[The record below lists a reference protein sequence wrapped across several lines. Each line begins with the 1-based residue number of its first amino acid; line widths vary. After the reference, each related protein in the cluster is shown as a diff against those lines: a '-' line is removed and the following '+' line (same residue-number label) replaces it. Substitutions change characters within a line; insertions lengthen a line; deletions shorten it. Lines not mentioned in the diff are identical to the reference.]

1 MSTPSN
7 SLVGIR
13 RRGATAVL
21 ALLFLTMI
29 SALVVGMYAMAQT
42 NVQSASNLSDVN
54 RARAAAESGMDWIRF
69 RFNTMTRPKT
79 TAGVIDETVANT
91 LWPSIRS
98 GIVSSFST
106 MSTPAERAT
115 TTTATSVTSSEIALG
130 GGQRFV
136 IKIEQHPLF
145 VGDPLDQRYLRV
157 TSTGKYGEAERTAQM
172 DFRIDKKI
180 RFAIVGKVPIQLGRN
195 TIVEGPVAMGTAN
208 KYPPILSLTDFGH
221 LNTTLK
227 NKITSWEALL
237 KQQNADYDG
246 VISTQETS
254 LYNAAKAAGFDDYD
268 RNGYVDEMDIF
279 NDYYDA
285 NNDRIVSRSEFTNP
299 ATGKLYD
306 QNLWDA
312 IDTLGGPLFV
322 GDTVRAGYDDD
333 QISAQ
338 DAYAKVRGQILMM
351 TSASAWQTN
360 LGSGS
365 SIHNMIVGPVVP
377 DSPGVP
383 PVKFSATTSDMID
396 LAPENFEQAT
406 LNFKAKTGTAAG
418 TSTKTATLLANR
430 TLAAADANGGTA
442 TERTP
447 YGSVSYQAT
456 YRRPVFRNMTLRN
469 VIIPKGLNALFDNC
483 KFEGVTFVDS
493 ERNITTSGGSV
504 TTSKDEGMSWSQR
517 KISGD
522 NFTADKVLIAS
533 GTPTSG
539 QSLTQGSSKGNNLRF
554 NNCTFNGPLA
564 GAYATAY
571 THFANSWEFTGA
583 TLFDNKVDETATIV
597 SPQVNIEMGSFTN
610 PDAAPS
616 TLVGVVVAG
625 NIDIRGT
632 SVVDGSIIV
641 TGDGAGNTTL
651 GYFGPSDGDT
661 NPSALPEGGYGRL
674 NIRYNPNRALP
685 DGINVAVD
693 ITADASTYREGL

>member
-1 MSTPSN
+1 MNTIDTFAG
-7 SLVGIR
+7 VR

-21 ALLFLTMI
+21 ALLFLGMM
-29 SALVVGMYAMAQT
+29 SALVIGMYSMAQM

-54 RARAAAESGMDWIRF
+54 RARAAAESGMDWMRF

-79 TAGVIDETVANT
+79 TAGVVDDTVASS
-91 LWPSIRS
+91 LWPAIKS

-106 MSTPAERAT
+106 MSKSSERAT
-115 TTTATSVTSSEIALG
+115 TTTATSVTSSEIALAD
-130 GGQRFV
+130 GQRFV

-157 TSTGKYGEAERTAQM
+157 TSTGRYGDAERSVYM
-172 DFRIDKKI
+172 DFKIDKKI

-208 KYPPILSLTDFGH
+208 KYPPLLSLTDFGH
-221 LNTTLK
+221 LGTTLK
-227 NKITSWEALL
+227 NRITAWQALL
-237 KQQNADYDG
+237 EQQNADYDG

-254 LYNAAKAAGFDDYD
+254 RYTAAKAAGFDDYD

-279 NDYYDA
+279 IDHYDA
-285 NNDRIVSRSEFTNP
+285 DNDRAVSRSEFTNP

-306 QNLWDA
+306 QNLFDA
-312 IDTLGGPLFV
+312 IDSLGGPLFV

-333 QISAQ
+333 RISAQ
-338 DAYAKVRGQILMM
+338 DAYAKIRGQILMM

-360 LGSGS
+360 LGSS
-365 SIHNMIVGPVVP
+365 KSIHDMIVGPVVP
-377 DSPGVP
+377 DAPGVP

-396 LAPENFEQAT
+396 LSPENFEQAT
-406 LNFKAKTGTAAG
+406 LAFKAKAGTAAG
-418 TSTKTATLLANR
+418 ASAKTATLLANR
-430 TLAAADANGGTA
+430 TLTLADANGGTS

-483 KFEGVTFVDS
+483 KFEGVTFVDG
-493 ERNITTSGGSV
+493 ERNITTSSGSV
-504 TTSKDEGMSWSQR
+504 TYNKDEAMSWSQR
-517 KISGD
+517 RVSGD
-522 NFTADKVLIAS
+522 NFTADKVLIS
-533 GTPTSG
+533 TGTPTSG
-539 QSLTQGSSKGNNLRF
+539 QSLTRGSRDGNNLRF

-583 TLFDNKVDETATIV
+583 TLFDNQVDETATIV

-616 TLVGVVVAG
+616 TLIGVVVAG
-625 NIDIRGT
+625 NLDIRGT
-632 SVVDGSIIV
+632 SVVDGSIII

-651 GYFGPSDGDT
+651 GYFGASDGDT
-661 NPSALPEGGYGRL
+661 NPSALPEGGFGRL

-693 ITADASTYREGL
+693 ITADASTYREGQ